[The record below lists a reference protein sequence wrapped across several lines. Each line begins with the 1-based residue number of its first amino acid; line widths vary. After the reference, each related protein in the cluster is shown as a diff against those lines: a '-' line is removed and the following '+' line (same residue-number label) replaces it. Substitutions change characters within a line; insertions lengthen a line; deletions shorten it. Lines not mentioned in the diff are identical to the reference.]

1 MKKTYSIK
9 YPAGTAP
16 TEFALWEK
24 GELRRVYVQKP
35 GVRNS
40 AAFVYHLDENYQVV
54 RRQDM
59 NVRHIGGWKVALPQ
73 IEEHLADFLQEVR
86 ATKHLQEVRATK
98 Q

>member
-1 MKKTYSIK
+1 MTKKVYDIK
-9 YPAGTAP
+9 YPAGKAA

-40 AAFVYHLDENYQVV
+40 AAFVYHLDENYEVV
-54 RRQDM
+54 RRQELSI
-59 NVRHIGGWKVALPQ
+59 RHLGGWKAALPE
-73 IEEHLADFLQEVR
+73 IEACLEDFLRQVR
-86 ATKHLQEVRATK
+86 AAKAK

>member
-24 GELRRVYVQKP
+24 SELRRVYVQKP

-54 RRQDM
+54 RRQEL
-59 NVRHIGGWKVALPQ
+59 NARHMGGWKAALPE
-73 IEEHLADFLQEVR
+73 IEQCLKDFLGEVR
-86 ATKHLQEVRATK
+86 QAKHGG
-98 Q
+98 